1 MIVRKAFF
9 VICAIFILLL
19 TACGSSSAT
28 TASGTYSLDVNYTPA
43 NPYAVRDYPL
53 EPVSGKT
60 ALNYLRDERIFSGWS
75 LGNTL
80 DSHSSGIGGETTWG
94 NPGVNQEILNGVK
107 SAGFDIIRIP
117 VTWTGYI
124 GRAPDHRI
132 ASFRMDRVGE
142 VVEMAR
148 KAGLKV
154 IINLHHDGA
163 TESGGKDLG
172 WLSIGRAS
180 RNREANNQIT
190 SQFMRVWAQI
200 AAYFKNYGDWLIFES
215 FNELHDGNWQT
226 CTDPGQFIVLNRW
239 NQLFVDVVRASGGN
253 NVSRFLMVGAYC
265 NDNRQALSPGFT
277 LPTDSSPDKLIVSF
291 HYYDPY
297 QFAIQGSRA
306 AWGTPAEKQKVDSD
320 FAPFKERY
328 IDRNIPVIIGE
339 CGAVLQLH
347 PDDQARQAQARQ
359 SRFDYIPHV
368 FATAKKYGL
377 VPMYWDNGLAS
388 GNGERFGLF
397 DRRTGRPN
405 SQDSEALIRM
415 MINAVR

>member
-1 MIVRKAFF
+1 
-9 VICAIFILLL
+9 
-19 TACGSSSAT
+19 
-28 TASGTYSLDVNYTPA
+28 
-43 NPYAVRDYPL
+43 
-53 EPVSGKT
+53 
-60 ALNYLRDERIFSGWS
+60 
-75 LGNTL
+75 
-80 DSHSSGIGGETTWG
+80 
-94 NPGVNQEILNGVK
+94 
-107 SAGFDIIRIP
+107 
-117 VTWTGYI
+117 
-124 GRAPDHRI
+124 
-132 ASFRMDRVGE
+132 
-142 VVEMAR
+142 
-148 KAGLKV
+148 
-154 IINLHHDGA
+154 
-163 TESGGKDLG
+163 
-172 WLSIGRAS
+172 
-180 RNREANNQIT
+180 
-190 SQFMRVWAQI
+190 MRVWAQI